1 LTVLTPERGEE
12 ADSTYRAAATRWG
25 AGREQNRARLD

>member
-1 LTVLTPERGEE
+1 LTVLTPERGEK

-25 AGREQNRARLD
+25 SKSGTTPRQT